1 MGTSLVVQ
9 WFRIC
14 ASTPGGMHWILGW
27 GTKIPHSMG
36 YGQKKK
42 KRRRKKLSGLQQVIQ
57 LLSDS
62 RKIGAQVCLAQ
73 ALEL

>member
-14 ASTPGGMHWILGW
+14 ASTPGGMHWIPGW

-36 YGQKKK
+36 YGPKKK
-42 KRRRKKLSGLQQVIQ
+42 KEVKW
-57 LLSDS
+57 
-62 RKIGAQVCLAQ
+62 LATSHP
-73 ALEL
+73 AFK

>member
-42 KRRRKKLSGLQQVIQ
+42 EEEERS
-57 LLSDS
+57 
-62 RKIGAQVCLAQ
+62 
-73 ALEL
+73 

>member
-14 ASTPGGMHWILGW
+14 ASTPGGMHWIPGW

-36 YGQKKK
+36 YGPKKK
-42 KRRRKKLSGLQQVIQ
+42 KKKLSGLQQVIQ

-62 RKIGAQVCLAQ
+62 RKIRAQVCLASST
-73 ALEL
+73 

>member
-14 ASTPGGMHWILGW
+14 ASTPGGVHWIPGW
-27 GTKIPHSMG
+27 GIKIPHSMG
-36 YGQKKK
+36 YDQKRK
-42 KRRRKKLSGLQQVIQ
+42 KKLSGLHQVIR

-62 RKIGAQVCLAQ
+62 RRIRAQVCQLW
-73 ALEL
+73 